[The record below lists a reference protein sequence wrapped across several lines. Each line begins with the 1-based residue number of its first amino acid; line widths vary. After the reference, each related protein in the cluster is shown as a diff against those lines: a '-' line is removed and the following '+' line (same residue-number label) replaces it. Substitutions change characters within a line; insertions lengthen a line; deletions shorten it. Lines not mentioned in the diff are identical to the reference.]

1 MGGTAMCPTGTAG
14 EGDAGDQEN
23 GVKASGELLFVH
35 IYKWLFLQNQAFH
48 NNSFQM
54 FVHSPKKKGTKAVT
68 GAVPFQKGKL
78 LSILGAN
85 MDI

>member
-1 MGGTAMCPTGTAG
+1 MCPTGTAG

-54 FVHSPKKKGTKAVT
+54 FVHSQKKRYKSHHWGST
-68 GAVPFQKGKL
+68 FSKGKTFVHFRC
-78 LSILGAN
+78 
-85 MDI
+85 